1 MSALDQ
7 KQTFAAQQ
15 GMSALPPKS
24 GHRKAQ
30 LECPLCANSGH
41 GSAIARTLVGASNA
55 TAQKLP
61 KRTSRRA
68 PPQTKPVARCRVDS
82 SRC

>member
-41 GSAIARTLVGASNA
+41 LRHSFDHIVGA
-55 TAQKLP
+55 
-61 KRTSRRA
+61 RE
-68 PPQTKPVARCRVDS
+68 
-82 SRC
+82 